1 MSFFSGEPLRQWMS
15 IAESIRT
22 VTRQRIFVG
31 RSGVPAIEP
40 CLIPIFGVAVM
51 FGMRKIYFFPFLN
64 RYTAK
69 YSIGAITKF
78 CTVVQVEEVSK
89 KVNRRFL
96 LQINFTE
103 HLEVANIGH
112 RIRSNVLRVE
122 LEADKYIPEK
132 L

>member
-1 MSFFSGEPLRQWMS
+1 MS

-22 VTRQRIFVG
+22 VTRHRIFIG

-40 CLIPIFGVAVM
+40 CLFPIFGVAVM
-51 FGMRKIYFFPFLN
+51 FGMRKIYFFPLLN
-64 RYTAK
+64 QHSAK
-69 YSIGAITKF
+69 FSIGAITKF

-112 RIRSNVLRVE
+112 RVWPNILRVE
-122 LEADKYIPEK
+122 LETSKYIPEIF
-132 L
+132 